1 MKDGTDIELQEGI
14 PMKMGGME
22 DGKILNCFFDYKNF
36 LIYLCLIRI
45 FSGLNIL

>member
-36 LIYLCLIRI
+36 LIYYND
-45 FSGLNIL
+45 S